1 MRGAKRV
8 LGVVVV
14 AGAGLLVVAPAR
26 AVSQGADFGQH
37 VRMCAQ
43 MTGFDGMHNPGM
55 HQGRSGWEPD
65 HDCMDH

>member
-1 MRGAKRV
+1 MRGVQRA

-14 AGAGLLVVAPAR
+14 TGAGLLVAVPAQ
-26 AVSQGADFGQH
+26 AVSEGADFGQH

-43 MTGFDGMHNPGM
+43 MTGFDAMHNPGM
-55 HQGRSGWEPD
+55 HQGRSGWEPG